1 MSILMATNK
10 TVFFLIGILLIVLG
24 GSMLAPYALQIIFN
38 EGSHSFIS
46 ASFVTIFIGVL
57 FILANLEK
65 EFKLNLRQTFLFS
78 SLAWI
83 MVAIFGSLP
92 FLLSTQDFTFSEA
105 FFESMSGITT
115 TGATII
121 SDLDNSPKSILFWR
135 AIMQWLGGIGIVV
148 MAITILP
155 LLKVGGMQ
163 LFKMEGPDSTEKILP
178 RTIEVATIIISTYII
193 LTILCGFFYWC
204 FGMSIFDS
212 VSHAMTT
219 IATGGF
225 STHNDSIGFF
235 KSSNIEIVASIFII
249 LGSIPFISY
258 LRFSQGNR
266 KVFFQDV
273 QIKGLIY
280 LLIVSITVMFF
291 YLIFIN
297 YESNIFDKIRISSFN
312 VISILSGTGYVTDD
326 FGLWG
331 KFSLIFFLLLMF
343 IGGCA
348 GSTACG
354 IKIFRL
360 QMLLIF
366 LKNQI
371 KKLIS
376 PNTVIITKYNNQKIS
391 DQYLNSV
398 IIFIFTFLFIF
409 LIITMLLSISGL
421 DFITSISGA
430 ASSISN
436 VGPGLGDI
444 IGPNGNYKD
453 VPDISKWILSLGML
467 LGRLELFAV
476 LVLLFPSFWRG

>member
-1 MSILMATNK
+1 MVSNK
-10 TVFFLIGILLIVLG
+10 TIFFITGILLVVLG
-24 GSMLAPYALQIIFN
+24 VFMLVPYAVQLIFN
-38 EGSHSFIS
+38 ENDNSFLSSSII
-46 ASFVTIFIGVL
+46 TIFIGVL
-57 FILANLEK
+57 IILTNLK
-65 EFKLNLRQTFLFS
+65 RDNQLNLQQAFLFTV
-78 SLAWI
+78 LAWLS
-83 MVAIFGSLP
+83 VSVFGSLP
-92 FLLSTQDFTFSEA
+92 FMLSSLELSFSDA

-121 SDLDNSPKSILFWR
+121 SDLDNSPKSILLWR

-178 RTIEVATIIISTYII
+178 RTIEVAAIIISTYVI
-193 LTILCGFFYWC
+193 LTIFCGFFYWI
-204 FGMSIFDS
+204 FGMTIFDS
-212 VSHAMTT
+212 VCHAMTT

-235 KSSNIEIVASIFII
+235 KNSNIEIVASIFII

-258 LRFSQGNR
+258 LKFSQGRR
-266 KVFFQDV
+266 KIFFQDV

-280 LLIVSITVMFF
+280 LLVISILVIFL
-291 YLIFIN
+291 YLLFID
-297 YESNIFDKIRISSFN
+297 YESNILDKIRISSFN

-331 KFSLIFFLLLMF
+331 KFSLIFFLFLMF

-366 LKNQI
+366 LRNQV
-371 KKLIS
+371 KKLVY
-376 PNTVIITKYNNQKIS
+376 PNSVIITKYNNQRIS
-391 DQYLNSV
+391 DDFIRSV
-398 IIFIFTFLFIF
+398 IIFIFSFLFIF
-409 LIITMLLSISGL
+409 LIIAMLLSVSGL
-421 DFITSISGA
+421 DFVTSISGA

-436 VGPGLGDI
+436 VGPGLGEI
-444 IGPNGNYKD
+444 IGPDGNYKSL
-453 VPDISKWILSLGML
+453 PDLSKWILATGML

-476 LVLLFPSFWRG
+476 LVLFFPSFWRN

>member
-1 MSILMATNK
+1 MATNK
-10 TVFFLIGILLIVLG
+10 TVFFLIGVLLIVLG
-24 GSMLAPYALQIIFN
+24 ASMLAPYAIQIILN

-46 ASFVTIFIGVL
+46 ASFVTIFIGIL

-78 SLAWI
+78 SLAWV
-83 MVAIFGSLP
+83 MVATFGSLP
-92 FLLSTQDFTFSEA
+92 FLLSTQDFNFSEA

-121 SDLDNSPKSILFWR
+121 SDLDNSPKSILLWR

-178 RTIEVATIIISTYII
+178 RTIEVAAIIISTYIV
-193 LTILCGFFYWC
+193 LTFLCGFFYWI
-204 FGMSIFDS
+204 FGMSVFDS
-212 VSHAMTT
+212 ISHAMTT

-258 LRFSQGNR
+258 LKFAQGN
-266 KVFFQDV
+266 KNIFFQDV
-273 QIKGLIY
+273 QIRGLIY
-280 LLIVSITVMFF
+280 LLIISISIMFF
-291 YLIFIN
+291 YLLFIN
-297 YESNIFDKIRISSFN
+297 YESSLLDKIRISSFN

-360 QMLLIF
+360 QMLLVF

-376 PNTVIITKYNNQKIS
+376 PNSVIIAKYNNQKIS
-391 DQYLNSV
+391 DNFINSV

-409 LIITMLLSISGL
+409 LIIAMLLSITGL
-421 DFITSISGA
+421 DFITSLSGA

-436 VGPGLGDI
+436 VGPGLGEI
-444 IGPNGNYKD
+444 IGPNGNYKEI
-453 VPDISKWILSLGML
+453 PDISKWILSAGML

-476 LVLLFPSFWRG
+476 LVLFFPSFWRN

>member
-1 MSILMATNK
+1 MIANK
-10 TVFFLIGILLIVLG
+10 TVFFMIGVLLVVLG
-24 GSMLAPYALQIIFN
+24 FSMLAPYAMQLMYSEN
-38 EGSHSFIS
+38 SHSFVS
-46 ASFVTIFIGVL
+46 SSFVTIFIGIL

-65 EFKLNLRQTFLFS
+65 EFKLDLRQTFLFS
-78 SLAWI
+78 TLAWL

-92 FLLSTQDFTFSEA
+92 FLLSPDKFTFSEA

-121 SDLDNSPKSILFWR
+121 TDLDNSPKSILLWR

-178 RTIEVATIIISTYII
+178 RTIEVATIIISTYFT
-193 LTILCGFFYWC
+193 LTLLCGFFYWT

-212 VSHAMTT
+212 ISHAMTT

-235 KSSNIEIVASIFII
+235 KNSNIEVVASVFII

-258 LRFSQGNR
+258 LKFIRGN
-266 KVFFQDV
+266 KSIFFQDV

-280 LLIVSITVMFF
+280 LLLVSIIIMFF
-291 YLIFIN
+291 YLLFIN
-297 YESNIFDKIRISSFN
+297 YESNALDKIRISSFN

-331 KFSLIFFLLLMF
+331 KFSLIFFLFLMF
-343 IGGCA
+343 VGGCA

-360 QMLLIF
+360 QMLFIF
-366 LKNQI
+366 LKNQV

-376 PNTVIITKYNNQKIS
+376 PNSIIIAKYNNQKIS
-391 DQYLNSV
+391 DNFINSI
-398 IIFIFTFLFIF
+398 IIFIFSFLFLF
-409 LIITMLLSISGL
+409 FIIALLLSISGL
-421 DFITSISGA
+421 DFLTSISGA
-430 ASSISN
+430 ASAISN
-436 VGPGLGDI
+436 VGPGLGDV
-444 IGPNGNYKD
+444 IGPNGNYKAI
-453 VPDISKWILSLGML
+453 PDLSKWILAIGML

-476 LVLLFPSFWRG
+476 LVLFFPSFWRN

>member
-1 MSILMATNK
+1 MATNK
-10 TVFFLIGILLIVLG
+10 TVFFLIGILLVVLG
-24 GSMLAPYALQIIFN
+24 VSMMAPYAIQIFYSEN
-38 EGSHSFIS
+38 SHSFIS
-46 ASFVTIFIGVL
+46 SSFVTIFIGVL

-78 SLAWI
+78 TLAWL

-92 FLLSTQDFTFSEA
+92 FLLSANEFTVSEA

-121 SDLDNSPKSILFWR
+121 SDLDRSPKSILLWR

-178 RTIEVATIIISTYII
+178 RTIEVAIIIISTYLA
-193 LTILCGFFYWC
+193 LTFICAVFYWI
-204 FGMSIFDS
+204 FGMTVFDS
-212 VSHAMTT
+212 VCHAMTT

-235 KSSNIEIVASIFII
+235 ENSNIEITASIFII

-258 LRFSQGNR
+258 LKFAQGN
-266 KVFFQDV
+266 KMIFFRDI
-273 QIKGLIY
+273 QIRGLIY
-280 LLIVSITVMFF
+280 LLFFSIVIMFL
-291 YLIFIN
+291 YLLFIN
-297 YESNIFDKIRISSFN
+297 SESSLLDKIRISSFN

-331 KFSLIFFLLLMF
+331 KFSLIFFLFLMF

-366 LKNQI
+366 LRNQV
-371 KKLIS
+371 KKLIR
-376 PNTVIITKYNNQKIS
+376 PNSVIITKYNDQKIS
-391 DQYLNSV
+391 DDFIKSV

-409 LIITMLLSISGL
+409 LVIAMLLSISGL

-430 ASSISN
+430 ASAISN

-444 IGPNGNYKD
+444 IGPNGNYEAIPD
-453 VPDISKWILSLGML
+453 VSKWILSVGML

-476 LVLLFPSFWRG
+476 LVLFFPSFWRN

>member
-1 MSILMATNK
+1 
-10 TVFFLIGILLIVLG
+10 
-24 GSMLAPYALQIIFN
+24 
-38 EGSHSFIS
+38 
-46 ASFVTIFIGVL
+46 
-57 FILANLEK
+57 
-65 EFKLNLRQTFLFS
+65 
-78 SLAWI
+78 
-83 MVAIFGSLP
+83 
-92 FLLSTQDFTFSEA
+92 
-105 FFESMSGITT
+105 
-115 TGATII
+115 
-121 SDLDNSPKSILFWR
+121 
-135 AIMQWLGGIGIVV
+135 MQWLGGIGIEV
-148 MAITILP
+148 MAISILP

-178 RTIEVATIIISTYII
+178 RTIEVATIIISTYIV
-193 LTILCGFFYWC
+193 LTFICGLFYWI
-204 FGMSIFDS
+204 FGMTVFDS

-235 KSSNIEIVASIFII
+235 KNSNIEIVASIFII

-258 LRFSQGNR
+258 LKFAQGN
-266 KVFFQDV
+266 KKIFFQDV

-280 LLIVSITVMFF
+280 LLAISIFIMFF
-291 YLIFIN
+291 YLILIN
-297 YESNIFDKIRISSFN
+297 YESSLLDKIRISSFN

-371 KKLIS
+371 KKLVS
-376 PNTVIITKYNNQKIS
+376 PNSVIITKYNNQKIS
-391 DQYLNSV
+391 DSFINSV

-409 LIITMLLSISGL
+409 LIIAMLLSISGL
-421 DFITSISGA
+421 DLITSISGA

-444 IGPNGNYKD
+444 IGPNGNYRD
-453 VPDISKWILSLGML
+453 IPDLSKWILSAGML

-476 LVLLFPSFWRG
+476 LVLFFPSFWRN

>member
-1 MSILMATNK
+1 MTSNK

-24 GSMLAPYALQIIFN
+24 LSMLAPYSMQVIYQEN
-38 EGSHSFIS
+38 SHSFIS
-46 ASFVTIFIGVL
+46 SSFVTIFIGIL

-65 EFKLNLRQTFLFS
+65 DLKLNLRQTFLFS
-78 SLAWI
+78 TLAWVT
-83 MVAIFGSLP
+83 VAIFGSLP
-92 FLLSTQDFTFSEA
+92 FVLSSQTYSFSDA

-121 SDLDNSPKSILFWR
+121 SDLDNSPKSILLWR

-178 RTIEVATIIISTYII
+178 RTIEVAAIIISTYVI
-193 LTILCGFFYWC
+193 LTLFCGFFYWV
-204 FGMSIFDS
+204 FGMTVFDS
-212 VSHAMTT
+212 ICHAMTT

-235 KSSNIEIVASIFII
+235 KNSNIEIVASIFIV

-258 LRFSQGNR
+258 LKFSQGN
-266 KVFFQDV
+266 KKIFFEDV

-280 LLIVSITVMFF
+280 LLAFSILVMFL
-291 YLIFIN
+291 YLLFIN
-297 YESNIFDKIRISSFN
+297 YESNFFEKLRISSFN

-331 KFSLIFFLLLMF
+331 KFSLIFFLFLMF

-366 LKNQI
+366 LKNQV
-371 KKLIS
+371 KKLIY
-376 PNTVIITKYNNQKIS
+376 PNSVIITKYNNHKIS
-391 DQYLNSV
+391 DDFIRSV
-398 IIFIFTFLFIF
+398 IIFIFSFLFIF
-409 LIITMLLSISGL
+409 LIIAMLLSISGL
-421 DFITSISGA
+421 DFVTSISGA

-436 VGPGLGDI
+436 VGPGLGEI
-444 IGPNGNYKD
+444 IGPDGNYKSL
-453 VPDISKWILSLGML
+453 PDLSKWILATGML

-476 LVLLFPSFWRG
+476 LVLFFPSFWRN

>member
-1 MSILMATNK
+1 MATNK
-10 TVFFLIGILLIVLG
+10 TVFFLIGILLVVLG
-24 GSMLAPYALQIIFN
+24 AFMLAPYVMQLVYKEN
-38 EGSHSFIS
+38 SHSFVS
-46 ASFVTIFIGVL
+46 SSFVTIFIGIL

-78 SLAWI
+78 TLAWLT
-83 MVAIFGSLP
+83 VAIFGSLP
-92 FLLSTQDFTFSEA
+92 FLLSPKEFTFSEA

-121 SDLDNSPKSILFWR
+121 SNLDNSPKSILLWR
-135 AIMQWLGGIGIVV
+135 AIMQWLGGIGIIV

-178 RTIEVATIIISTYII
+178 RTIEVAAIIISTYLI
-193 LTILCGFFYWC
+193 LTLSCGIFYWL

-212 VSHAMTT
+212 ISHAMTT

-235 KSSNIEIVASIFII
+235 KNSNIEIVASIFIV

-258 LRFSQGNR
+258 LKFVQGN
-266 KVFFQDV
+266 KIIFFKDV
-273 QIKGLIY
+273 QIRGLIY
-280 LLIVSITVMFF
+280 LISISVIIMFI
-291 YLIFIN
+291 YLLFIN
-297 YESNIFDKIRISSFN
+297 YESSVLDKIRISSFN

-331 KFSLIFFLLLMF
+331 KFSLIFFLFLMF

-360 QMLLIF
+360 QMLFIF
-366 LKNQI
+366 FINLI
-371 KKLIS
+371 KKLIY
-376 PNTVIITKYNNQKIS
+376 PNSIIITKYNNQKIS
-391 DQYLNSV
+391 DNFMNSV
-398 IIFIFTFLFIF
+398 IIFIFSFLFIF
-409 LIITMLLSISGL
+409 LIIAMLLSISGL
-421 DFITSISGA
+421 DFLSAISGA
-430 ASSISN
+430 ASAISN
-436 VGPGLGDI
+436 VGPGLGDM
-444 IGPNGNYKD
+444 IGPNGNYKS
-453 VPDISKWILSLGML
+453 VPDLSKWILAVGML

-476 LVLLFPSFWRG
+476 LVLFFPSFWRN

>member
-1 MSILMATNK
+1 MATNK

-24 GSMLAPYALQIIFN
+24 ASMLAPYALQIVLM
-38 EGSHSFIS
+38 EDSHSFIA

-57 FILANLEK
+57 FVLANLDK

-78 SLAWI
+78 SLAWL
-83 MVAIFGSLP
+83 MVALFGSLP
-92 FLLSTQDFTFSEA
+92 FLLSTQDFSLSEA

-121 SDLDNSPKSILFWR
+121 SDLDNSPKSILLWR

-178 RTIEVATIIISTYII
+178 RTVEVASIIISTYIV
-193 LTILCGFFYWC
+193 LTFLCGLFYWI
-204 FGMSIFDS
+204 FGMTVFDS

-235 KSSNIEIVASIFII
+235 ENSNIEIIASIFII

-258 LRFSQGNR
+258 LKFVKGN
-266 KVFFQDV
+266 KQIFFKDV
-273 QIKGLIY
+273 QIKGLVILLFFSILVMFLY
-280 LLIVSITVMFF
+280 LL
-291 YLIFIN
+291 FIN
-297 YESNIFDKIRISSFN
+297 YESSLYEKIRISSFN

-366 LKNQI
+366 LRNQI

-376 PNTVIITKYNNQKIS
+376 PNSVIITKYNNQKIS
-391 DQYLNSV
+391 DNFINSV

-409 LIITMLLSISGL
+409 LIIAMLLSISGL

-453 VPDISKWILSLGML
+453 IPDISKWILSAGML

-476 LVLLFPSFWRG
+476 LVLFFPSFWRN

>member
-1 MSILMATNK
+1 MATNK

-24 GSMLAPYALQIIFN
+24 ASMLGPYALQVILD

-78 SLAWI
+78 SLAWV
-83 MVAIFGSLP
+83 MVALFGSLP
-92 FLLSTQDFTFSEA
+92 FVLSTQNFTFSEA

-121 SDLDNSPKSILFWR
+121 SDLDSSPKSILLWR

-178 RTIEVATIIISTYII
+178 RTVEVAAIIISTYIV
-193 LTILCGFFYWC
+193 LTFLCGFFYWV
-204 FGMSIFDS
+204 FGMTIFDS

-235 KSSNIEIVASIFII
+235 KNPNIEIVASIFII

-258 LRFSQGNR
+258 LKFAQGNR
-266 KVFFQDV
+266 KVFFNDV

-280 LLIVSITVMFF
+280 LLVISITVMFF
-291 YLIFIN
+291 YLMFIS
-297 YESNIFDKIRISSFN
+297 YESSLLDKIRVSSFN

-331 KFSLIFFLLLMF
+331 KFSLVFFLLLMF

-371 KKLIS
+371 QKLIS
-376 PNTVIITKYNNQKIS
+376 PNSVIITKYNNQKIS
-391 DQYLNSV
+391 DNFINSV

-409 LIITMLLSISGL
+409 LIMAMLLSITGL

-444 IGPNGNYKD
+444 IGPNGNYQAI
-453 VPDISKWILSLGML
+453 PDISKWILSIGML

-476 LVLLFPSFWRG
+476 LVLFFPSFWRN

>member
-1 MSILMATNK
+1 MVTNK
-10 TVFFLIGILLIVLG
+10 TVFFLIGILLVVLG
-24 GSMLAPYALQIIFN
+24 SSMLAPYAIQVILD
-38 EGSHSFIS
+38 EESHSFLS

-78 SLAWI
+78 SLAWV
-83 MVAIFGSLP
+83 MVAAFGSLP
-92 FLLSTQDFTFSEA
+92 FLLSTQNFTLSEA

-121 SDLDNSPKSILFWR
+121 SDLDNSPKSILLWR

-178 RTIEVATIIISTYII
+178 RTIEVATIIISTYIV
-193 LTILCGFFYWC
+193 LTFVCGLFYWI
-204 FGMSIFDS
+204 FGMTVFDS
-212 VSHAMTT
+212 ISHAMTT

-235 KSSNIEIVASIFII
+235 KNSNIEIVASIFII

-258 LRFSQGNR
+258 LKFAQGN
-266 KVFFQDV
+266 KKIFFQDV

-280 LLIVSITVMFF
+280 LLAISIFIMFF
-291 YLIFIN
+291 YLILIN
-297 YESNIFDKIRISSFN
+297 YESSLLDKIRISSFN

-371 KKLIS
+371 KKLVS
-376 PNTVIITKYNNQKIS
+376 PNSVIIIKYNNQKIS
-391 DQYLNSV
+391 DSFINSV

-409 LIITMLLSISGL
+409 LIIAMLLSISGL
-421 DFITSISGA
+421 DLITSISGA

-444 IGPNGNYKD
+444 IGPNGNYRGI
-453 VPDISKWILSLGML
+453 PDLSKWILSAGML

-476 LVLLFPSFWRG
+476 LVLFFPSFWRN

>member
-1 MSILMATNK
+1 MAANK

-24 GSMLAPYALQIIFN
+24 ASMLAPYALQVTQE
-38 EGSHSFIS
+38 EGSHSFLS

-57 FILANLEK
+57 FLLANLER

-78 SLAWI
+78 SLAWF
-83 MVAIFGSLP
+83 MVAVFGSLP
-92 FLLSTQDFTFSEA
+92 FLLSAEDFTFSEA

-121 SDLDNSPKSILFWR
+121 SDLDGSPKSILLWR

-178 RTIEVATIIISTYII
+178 RTVEVAVIIISTYLM
-193 LTILCGFFYWC
+193 LTFLCSLFYWI
-204 FGMSIFDS
+204 FGMSVFDS
-212 VSHAMTT
+212 ISHAMTT

-225 STHNDSIGFF
+225 STHNDSIGYFNN
-235 KSSNIEIVASIFII
+235 SNIEIIASIFII
-249 LGSIPFISY
+249 LGSIPFITY
-258 LRFSQGNR
+258 LKFSQGNR
-266 KVFFQDV
+266 KIFFQDV

-280 LLIVSITVMFF
+280 LLVISIVIMFF
-291 YLIFIN
+291 YLIFIG
-297 YESNIFDKIRISSFN
+297 YESSLLDKIRIASFN
-312 VISILSGTGYVTDD
+312 VVSILSGTGYVTDD

-360 QMLLIF
+360 QMLLLF

-371 KKLIS
+371 KKLLS
-376 PNTVIITKYNNQKIS
+376 PNSVIITKYNNQKIS
-391 DQYLNSV
+391 ENFINSV

-409 LIITMLLSISGL
+409 LIIAMLLSISGL

-453 VPDISKWILSLGML
+453 IPDISKWILAFGML

-476 LVLLFPSFWRG
+476 LVLFFPSFWRN